1 MGSAIKGLVLKA
13 TEKTSLRA
21 VPWCPRDA
29 SLLGRRTCFSLLNAD
44 QSQGGK
50 GRLAEVAAVLSMPP
64 RVGSNWMFTRRH
76 SWCFRVGSILQ
87 ARIAGLLHGTLTVEP
102 RAPRLPGSE
111 YHGSQ

>member
-1 MGSAIKGLVLKA
+1 MGSAINGLVLKA

-50 GRLAEVAAVLSMPP
+50 GRLAEVAAVLT
-64 RVGSNWMFTRRH
+64 RVGSNWAFTRRH

-87 ARIAGLLHGTLTVEP
+87 AMIAGLLHGTLTVEP

-111 YHGSQ
+111 YHESQ